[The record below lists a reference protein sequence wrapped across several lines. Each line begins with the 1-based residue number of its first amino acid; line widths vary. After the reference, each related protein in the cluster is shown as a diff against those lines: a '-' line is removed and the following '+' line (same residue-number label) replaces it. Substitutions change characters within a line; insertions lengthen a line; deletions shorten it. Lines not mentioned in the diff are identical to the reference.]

1 MISPTASFLAV
12 VPYSSCGSY
21 TGLFCECLWREAL
34 TSDSSIPCRW
44 ELGTG
49 GGHMA
54 CSVSRGPIIQP
65 LTRKLRSGNQI
76 CEEESSDDV
85 REPERIL
92 PTALG
97 SVGGA
102 GGCFRVDH
110 SQVVGRGS
118 GLGLGGKF
126 TTDESSITELI
137 CSCAC
142 APGKAYVAEETPLPA
157 YLSGRLPRLSLPHLL

>member
-1 MISPTASFLAV
+1 MPLE
-12 VPYSSCGSY
+12 GSADIRFQHPLQMGAGDRRGAH
-21 TGLFCECLWREAL
+21 GLQRL
-34 TSDSSIPCRW
+34 
-44 ELGTG
+44 
-49 GGHMA
+49 H
-54 CSVSRGPIIQP
+54 GPIIQP